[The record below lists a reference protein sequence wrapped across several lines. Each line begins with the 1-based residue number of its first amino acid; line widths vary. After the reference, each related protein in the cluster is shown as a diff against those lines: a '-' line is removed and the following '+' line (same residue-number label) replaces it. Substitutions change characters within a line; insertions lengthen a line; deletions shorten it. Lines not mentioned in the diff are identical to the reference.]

1 MSTSP
6 VPTTTSGADVGGPG
20 AGRHLLSKVPQIT
33 LLFWIIKILTT
44 GMGESASDWLLNRGE
59 GLPGLGL
66 PGALIIDAGLFVVAF
81 VLQFAVRRYIPAVYW
96 LAVVAV
102 AVVGT
107 VVADVMHFFVGVPL
121 WATTTLYA
129 VVIAVNFA
137 LWHRS
142 EGTLSI
148 HSIYTRRREVHY
160 WVAVFFTFA
169 LGTALGDLTASAW
182 HLGFLGSIVLFLVLI
197 LVPAVLH
204 LRFHVNAVFT
214 FWFAYILTRP
224 LGASV
229 ADWLAVPPDE
239 GGLDLG
245 AGPVTWVAT
254 AVIVVLVGY
263 VSLRRVGDPAA
274 GDPAGRNPEPV
285 ARTDRAARADHR

>member
-6 VPTTTSGADVGGPG
+6 ASISTGTGDVGGPG
-20 AGRHLLSKVPQIT
+20 AGRRLLSMVPQIT
-33 LLFWIIKILTT
+33 LLFWIIKIITT
-44 GMGESASDWLLNRGE
+44 GMGESASDWLLNQGE

-66 PGALIIDAGLFVVAF
+66 PGALIIDIGLFIVAF
-81 VLQFAVRRYIPAVYW
+81 VLQFTVRRYIPAVYW
-96 LAVVAV
+96 LTVVAV

-107 VVADVMHFFVGVPL
+107 VVADVMHFFIGVPL

-148 HSIYTRRREVHY
+148 HSIHTRRRQVYY

-169 LGTALGDLTASAW
+169 LGTALGDLSASVPN
-182 HLGFLGSIVLFLVLI
+182 LGFFGSIFVFLVLI

-204 LRFHVNAVFT
+204 LRFRVNAVFT

-224 LGASV
+224 LGASI
-229 ADWLAVPPDE
+229 ADWLAVPPAE
-239 GGLDLG
+239 GGLGLG

-254 AVIVVLVGY
+254 ALIVVLVAY
-263 VSLRRVGDPAA
+263 VSLRRGGDPAA
-274 GDPAGRNPEPV
+274 GDAGGAAPEP
-285 ARTDRAARADHR
+285 ATRTDRTARPDQH

>member
-6 VPTTTSGADVGGPG
+6 ASISTGTGDVGGPG
-20 AGRHLLSKVPQIT
+20 AGRRLLSMVPQIT
-33 LLFWIIKILTT
+33 LLFWIIKIITT
-44 GMGESASDWLLNRGE
+44 GMGESASDWLLNQGE

-66 PGALIIDAGLFVVAF
+66 PGALIIDAGLFIVAF
-81 VLQFAVRRYIPAVYW
+81 VLQFTVRRYIPAVYW
-96 LAVVAV
+96 LTVVAV

-107 VVADVMHFFVGVPL
+107 VVADVMHFFIGVPL

-148 HSIYTRRREVHY
+148 HSIHTRRRQVYY

-169 LGTALGDLTASAW
+169 LGTALGDLSASVPN
-182 HLGFLGSIVLFLVLI
+182 LGFFGSIFVFLVLI

-224 LGASV
+224 LGASI
-229 ADWLAVPPDE
+229 ADWLAVAPDE
-239 GGLDLG
+239 GGLGFG

-254 AVIVVLVGY
+254 ALIVVLVAY
-263 VSLRRVGDPAA
+263 VSLRRGGDPAA
-274 GDPAGRNPEPV
+274 GDPGSTTPEP
-285 ARTDRAARADHR
+285 ATRTDRTARPDQH